1 MVKGFLMLLYPSF
14 DHSSFPG
21 GVDACGA
28 RDETQWPTMA
38 RARQFAAFS
47 IDVGCAAGLSHP
59 DMNDFATQNAVGP
72 AQNCGFFCEP
82 TFEYKHTRLNSRAI
96 HTTSHTPT
104 QHAS

>member
-1 MVKGFLMLLYPSF
+1 MVKCFLMLLYPSF

-21 GVDACGA
+21 GVDDCGA

-59 DMNDFATQNAVGP
+59 DMNDFAAQNAVGP
-72 AQNCGFFCEP
+72 AQKCGFFVSP
-82 TFEYKHTRLNSRAI
+82 HSTRYTHYLTHTYTACKLRSYHLY
-96 HTTSHTPT
+96 
-104 QHAS
+104 